1 MAGCKEAGKKQA
13 GPFPAREHTG
23 GSPGGLGKKEE
34 IAQVGEDVLAVAVDH
49 YEVPVGGG
57 VFGHRKVVLD
67 LLLELIEVGDL
78 QLGSVIHGP
87 GIRLQLFEQE
97 LQQGG
102 LARSVQADHADLVP
116 RQMVELKSVT
126 MGFSPQE

>member
-1 MAGCKEAGKKQA
+1 MCLRLPLIITK
-13 GPFPAREHTG
+13 
-23 GSPGGLGKKEE
+23 SSLG
-34 IAQVGEDVLAVAVDH
+34 ATLAT
-49 YEVPVGGG
+49 ERSSLI
-57 VFGHRKVVLD
+57 FSLSW
-67 LLLELIEVGDL
+67 IEVGDL